1 MNPST
6 QPVDQPPPRKTT
18 LYCFNC
24 GHESTVD
31 GDWEIRKYGRCAD
44 YDCPECKTT
53 ITTRPR
59 TSDTLTAGNGVSC
72 YCSGD

>member
-1 MNPST
+1 M
-6 QPVDQPPPRKTT
+6 

-31 GDWEIRKYGRCAD
+31 GDWVIQKYDNCTD
-44 YDCPECKTT
+44 YDCPECETT
-53 ITTRPR
+53 ITTRRRP
-59 TSDTLTAGNGVSC
+59 SDTPSDTSGSLC